1 MKSTKQN
8 VLFVMFDQLRF
19 DYLGCSGHPSI
30 KTPNIDRL
38 AKKGVRFT
46 HAYAQ
51 STICGASRM
60 SFYTGR
66 YVNSHGAA
74 WNDFPLRVGEWTMGD
89 HLRKAGMGCY
99 LVGKT
104 HMRVDAEGMARLGL
118 APESAI
124 GARQAECGF
133 DVVVREDGLVGQG
146 PEGFYSDQQPYNEY
160 LKSKGYGG
168 ENPWADFA
176 NAGEEDGV
184 TASGWFMRH
193 ADKPANIAE
202 QDSETPWLTRE
213 AIRFVRDAESP
224 WCTHVSY
231 IKPHWPY
238 IVPAP
243 YHDMYGSE
251 DIIPVIRSEGERQNT
266 HPLFSAF
273 MKSGVAETFS
283 RDEVRS
289 KVIPA
294 YMGLISQC
302 DTELGRILHYLE
314 STGQAENTV
323 IVVTSDHGDY
333 LGDHW
338 LGEKDMFHDVSVRV
352 PMIIY
357 DPSPSA
363 DSTRGTVCD
372 ALVEA
377 IDLTPTFIE
386 IAGGAVPGHIVEG
399 KSLLPFLHGKTPEQ
413 WRDYVISEYSYA
425 QQPVRKHLGVSQRDA
440 RMFMIANHEFKMIHA
455 EGGFRPMLFDLKR
468 DPQELEDVGDRQEY
482 AETIEHLYQQLA
494 SWARRDAQR
503 VTMSDEEI
511 DRRFAAGPMP
521 TGILVGMFDE
531 SEATE
536 VNRTYYRHRT
546 PERPS
551 ADGSHPLSSGRGD
564 PD

>member
-1 MKSTKQN
+1 MKPKKQN
-8 VLFVMFDQLRF
+8 ILFVMFDQLRF
-19 DYLGCSGHPSI
+19 DYLGCCGHPHI

-38 AKKGVRFT
+38 AKKAVRFT

-60 SFYTGR
+60 SYYTGR
-66 YVNSHGAA
+66 YVASHGAA

-118 APESAI
+118 AAESEV

-146 PEGFYSDQQPYNEY
+146 PKGFYSDQQPYNAY
-160 LKSKGYGG
+160 LRSKGYGG

-176 NAGEEDGV
+176 NAGDEDGM

-202 QDSETPWLTRE
+202 QDSETPWLTRQ
-213 AIRFVRDAESP
+213 AIRFLENAEGP
-224 WCTHVSY
+224 WCAHVSY

-243 YHDMYGSE
+243 YHNMYGPE
-251 DIIPVIRSEGERQNT
+251 DVIPAIRSEGERMDP
-266 HPLFSAF
+266 HPLYAAF
-273 MKSGVAETFS
+273 MESGIAETFT
-283 RDEVRS
+283 RDEVRE
-289 KVIPA
+289 KVVPA

-302 DTELGRILHYLE
+302 DTELGRILDHLE
-314 STGQAENTV
+314 RSGQAENTV

-357 DPSPSA
+357 DPSPAA
-363 DSTRGTVCD
+363 DSTRGTTCD

-386 IAGGAVPGHIVEG
+386 IAGGTVPGHIVEG
-399 KSLLPFLHGKTPEQ
+399 KSLLPLLHGTTPDN
-413 WRDYVISEYSYA
+413 WRDFVISEYSFA
-425 QQPVRKHLGVSQRDA
+425 QLPIRKALGVSQRDA
-440 RMFMIANHEFKMIHA
+440 RMCMIANHDFKMIHV
-455 EGGFRPMLFDLKR
+455 EGGFRPMLFDLRR
-468 DPQELEDVGDRQEY
+468 DHLELEDVGDRPEY
-482 AETIEHLYQQLA
+482 AEVIEQLYRQLA
-494 SWARRDAQR
+494 TWARRDSQR
-503 VTMSDEEI
+503 LTLSDEEVE
-511 DRRFAAGPMP
+511 RRSAAGPLP
-521 TGILVGMFDE
+521 NGILVGVFDE
-531 SEATE
+531 ADVPQ
-536 VNRTYYRHRT
+536 VNRDYYRHNT
-546 PERPS
+546 PERPDTS
-551 ADGSHPLSSGRGD
+551 ATRPAASGE